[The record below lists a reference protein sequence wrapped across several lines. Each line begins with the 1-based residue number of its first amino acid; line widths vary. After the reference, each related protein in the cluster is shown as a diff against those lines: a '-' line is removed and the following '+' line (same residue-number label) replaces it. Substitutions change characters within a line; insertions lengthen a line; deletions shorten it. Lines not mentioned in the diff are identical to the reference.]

1 MAKLTI
7 MGDTIQL
14 TSDLTKEE
22 VRRVENYAPDALKL
36 FDNEGNE
43 MFGIGIGD
51 ASYSKYGVC
60 FCSETAEGKIF
71 MTTNN
76 PVTDHSDADE
86 ERKAIV
92 RYFAPILSKLQAVED
107 NVANAKNALDEIE
120 EDVEASVSFV
130 G

>member
-1 MAKLTI
+1 MAKLSI

-22 VRRVENYAPDALKL
+22 LERVENYVPEALKL

-43 MFGIGIGD
+43 VFGVGFGN
-51 ASYSKYGVC
+51 ASFSKYGVC
-60 FCSETAEGKIF
+60 FCSETAEGKLF

-76 PVTDHSDADE
+76 PVLDHSDADK
-86 ERKAIV
+86 ERKEII
-92 RYFAPILSKLQAVED
+92 RYFAPLLNKLQKVEENVASAREALDEVEAAVED
-107 NVANAKNALDEIE
+107 AVT
-120 EDVEASVSFV
+120 FV